1 MKMNFIL
8 PRFLFSIL
16 LLSLFNSSYA
26 QGIPQKNG
34 YFFVGLDINL
44 ATLSTATSVKTIMG
58 VNFGY
63 NKKLANHLYA
73 GPQVNAVFIRSPANR
88 GARIS
93 LFAGPSAEMEL
104 KRIGKNPLT
113 ASQSLSN
120 RASWVFPLNPKSSDY
135 TYMDCISISTS
146 LSNDEFLG
154 FKKSSVALNLDFQG
168 YDIGFY
174 NGLSRMVSI
183 STGTRTTF

>member
-1 MKMNFIL
+1 MKTTYC
-8 PRFLFSIL
+8 SKIL
-16 LLSLFNSSYA
+16 LSFLLCILFNVSYG
-26 QGIPQKNG
+26 QGIKEKSG
-34 YFFVGLDINL
+34 YFYVGLDINI
-44 ATLSTATSVKTIMG
+44 ATLASGTSIKTIMG

-63 NKKLANHLYA
+63 NRKVADHFYA
-73 GPQVNAVFIRSPANR
+73 GPQMNATFIKSPVNR

-93 LFAGPSAEMEL
+93 LFAGPSTEMEI

-120 RASWVFPLNPKSSDY
+120 RLSWIFPLNPQSSDY
-135 TYMDCISISTS
+135 TYMDCVSVSTS
-146 LSNDEFLG
+146 LSNDEFFG
-154 FKKSSVALNLDFQG
+154 FNKSSIAVNLNFQR

-174 NGLSRMVSI
+174 NGFNRMFSI

>member
-1 MKMNFIL
+1 MKMNFTL
-8 PRFLFSIL
+8 SKLLFSIL
-16 LLSLFNSSYA
+16 LLSLFKTSIA
-26 QGIPQKNG
+26 QEIPQKNG

-44 ATLSTATSVKTIMG
+44 ATLSSATSVKTLMG

-63 NKKLANHLYA
+63 NKKFANHLFA
-73 GPQVNAVFIRSPANR
+73 GPQVNAVFIKSPANK

-113 ASQSLSN
+113 TSQSLSN
-120 RASWVFPLNPKSSDY
+120 RVSWVFPLNPKSSDY
-135 TYMDCISISTS
+135 TYMDCFSISTS

-154 FKKSSVALNLDFQG
+154 FKKSSIALNLDFQG